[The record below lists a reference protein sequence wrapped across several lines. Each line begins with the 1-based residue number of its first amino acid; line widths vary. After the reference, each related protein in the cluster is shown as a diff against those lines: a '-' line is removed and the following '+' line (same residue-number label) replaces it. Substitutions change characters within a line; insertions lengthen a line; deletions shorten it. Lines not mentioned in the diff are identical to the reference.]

1 MRRKSFPQRQGDSLA
16 ARTRAHRRCRV
27 SRRRSGWPS
36 CWRNAGASKTTPAID
51 PLPAPLR
58 ALVLRQLR
66 VRRVDQAEGR
76 RPVLEQLRIPPTE
89 SEFRK
94 RQLRNY
100 HRCRSHP
107 TRAVRPQAELRTQG
121 ERVPWNLSN
130 VGSRRFSWMGAAVG
144 NCKLIEAYCCF
155 RSAFPAF
162 PSRRSGSGCGRRRF
176 SRERPS
182 TLRSIRAGSAPGQ
195 MGGQGSAKRRD
206 RQGPA
211 VDWTRLGRGAPMA
224 KVNLGFAGSK

>member
-1 MRRKSFPQRQGDSLA
+1 MCVEEAFRLA
-16 ARTRAHRRCRV
+16 KRLVEGKRV
-27 SRRRSGWPS
+27 EDRPRDRSAVGAAT
-36 CWRNAGASKTTPAID
+36 NAGPASTPSASSG
-51 PLPAPLR
+51 L
-58 ALVLRQLR
+58 
-66 VRRVDQAEGR
+66 GR
-76 RPVLEQLRIPPTE
+76 RGHPMLEQLRIPPTE

-162 PSRRSGSGCGRRRF
+162 PSRRSGSGCGRHRF

-211 VDWTRLGRGAPMA
+211 VDWTRLGRGTPMA